1 MLRSLTTA
9 ATAMIAQQTNLD
21 VIANNV
27 ANVNTS
33 GFKKVRAEFQD
44 LISQVERSAGAQ
56 AGQGTFIPVGIE
68 IGLGVRTSATTR
80 MFNPGVMQSTG
91 RPLDIAIEGDGFLQI
106 TLDDGT
112 IAYTRDG
119 GLKMDANGL
128 VLTSD
133 GYQLQ
138 PPIQIPQNAVDIAI
152 TPNGTV
158 SVRVGSQSDMTPVGN
173 FQIVRFQNNSG
184 LMAIGHNLY
193 KETPGS
199 GIPVPGIPG
208 QDGYGTIQQHFLEG
222 SNVQVVEELI
232 NLIKAERAFE
242 TNSKVVTASSGILET
257 TNRMV

>member
-9 ATAMIAQQTNLD
+9 ATGMIAQQTNLD

>member
-9 ATAMIAQQTNLD
+9 ATGMIAQQTNLD

-44 LISQVERSAGAQ
+44 LISQVERGAGAQ
-56 AGQGTFIPVGIE
+56 VGQGTFIPVGIE

-80 MFNPGVMQSTG
+80 IFNPGVMQSTG
-91 RPLDIAIEGDGFLQI
+91 RSLDIAIEGDGFLQI

-112 IAYTRDG
+112 IGYTRDG

-128 VLTSD
+128 IVTSE
-133 GYQLQ
+133 GFQLQ
-138 PPIQIPQNAVDIAI
+138 PPIQIPQNAAEIAI
-152 TPNGTV
+152 TTNGTV
-158 SVRVGSQSDMTPVGN
+158 SARVGAQSDLTPVGTI
-173 FQIVRFQNNSG
+173 QIVKFQNNSG

-208 QDGYGTIQQHFLEG
+208 QDGYGQIQQHFLEG
-222 SNVQVVEELI
+222 SNVQIVEELI

-242 TNSKVVTASSGILET
+242 TNSKIVTASSGILET